1 LIVQHLNP
9 SNYVV
14 GGVNQFFLLDL

>member
-14 GGVNQFFLLDL
+14 GE